1 MSTTGKSG
9 RPVMY
14 PHAMVDA
21 LLKHVGVE
29 TDRDLAAALG
39 VQPSAI
45 SKIRTGTNDVSP
57 EMIIKIHK
65 LTKWPV
71 ERIEML
77 AQTE

>member
-1 MSTTGKSG
+1 
-9 RPVMY
+9 MY

-21 LLKHVGVE
+21 LLKHIGVE

-65 LTKWPV
+65 LTKWPL
-71 ERIEML
+71 ERIEFL
-77 AQTE
+77 AQSE